1 MAGLHFLKE
10 LDNVI
15 LALGTHYIGTKP
27 KVLPADKHKVKNEA
41 DAFAKWVVRRL
52 NELFRRTDGVI
63 L

>member
-10 LDNVI
+10 LDDVI
-15 LALGTHYIGTKP
+15 LGLGTHYLGTKP
-27 KVLPADKHKVKNEA
+27 KATLAKKHKVKNEP

-52 NELFRRTDGVI
+52 NELFKRTDGVI